1 MKYYSDSL
9 NLVRSY
15 VSCSVV
21 SDFLQ
26 PHGLL
31 RITDSE
37 SLSFELVG
45 FPRGIQMFHP
55 RDMEKKVRAFPGN
68 TAQGKKRRWQAGC
81 CLLCIPIG
89 PLLRR
94 ISMFQPRTVGG
105 VEFQERS
112 EAEVPVT

>member
-1 MKYYSDSL
+1 
-9 NLVRSY
+9 
-15 VSCSVV
+15 
-21 SDFLQ
+21 
-26 PHGLL
+26 
-31 RITDSE
+31 
-37 SLSFELVG
+37 
-45 FPRGIQMFHP
+45 MFHP